1 MLLLCSIPGDIGSF
15 SKMTIE
21 IGWNRS
27 VLEEEVRNRTKFEN
41 RRVLVPMY
49 ADDSS
54 SSISDPNIE
63 ELATSMKLQYSSISS
78 FLTASLLKVN
88 DSKTHTMLL
97 TTAQLRRQRNLNMTV
112 EIGSVRQKTSPV
124 ERLLGL
130 QLHQN
135 LKFREH
141 RSITRSLFPEFY
153 IPRFHYTFFWH

>member
-1 MLLLCSIPGDIGSF
+1 MNSLMNCKEKQEIQNEQQQENEQEEREPGVDGGRGQVGPQ
-15 SKMTIE
+15 T
-21 IGWNRS
+21 GPLADTDTAWRPHYRTGD
-27 VLEEEVRNRTKFEN
+27 EECGA
-41 RRVLVPMY
+41 LVCY

-54 SSISDPNIE
+54 SSISDSSIE

-130 QLHQN
+130 
-135 LKFREH
+135 
-141 RSITRSLFPEFY
+141 
-153 IPRFHYTFFWH
+153 